1 MCRVAGRGEPG
12 REPKGRV
19 ISGFKADFQP
29 TRLIHPPFQ
38 VCKVNSFVLLIN
50 VLCNISNNND
60 YNYINNNSTTA
71 ATTTITTTTTSITY
85 NNNNNSYNNKNQLL
99 MILN

>member
-38 VCKVNSFVLLIN
+38 VCKVNSFVLLMN
-50 VLCNISNNND
+50 VICNISNNND
-60 YNYINNNSTTA
+60 YFNSSNRNND
-71 ATTTITTTTTSITY
+71 Y
-85 NNNNNSYNNKNQLL
+85 NDIMIMIIRRNKKKY
-99 MILN
+99 LNEAK